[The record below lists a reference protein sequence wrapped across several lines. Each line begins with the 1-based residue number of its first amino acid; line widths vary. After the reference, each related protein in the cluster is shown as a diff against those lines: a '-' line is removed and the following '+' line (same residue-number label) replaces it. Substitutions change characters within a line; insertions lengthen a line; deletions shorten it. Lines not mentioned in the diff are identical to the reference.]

1 MCEDVHEALVMAV
14 LLYGSETLI
23 LREKERY
30 RTWAVQMENLRGVLG
45 IRRIDR
51 VLNEQI
57 RVLYR
62 MMKGVDEGT
71 NKMFLQWFD
80 HIE

>member
-1 MCEDVHEALVMAV
+1 MCEDVHEALVVAV

-30 RTWAVQMENLRGVLG
+30 RTWAVQMENLRGMLG
-45 IRRIDR
+45 IR
-51 VLNEQI
+51 I